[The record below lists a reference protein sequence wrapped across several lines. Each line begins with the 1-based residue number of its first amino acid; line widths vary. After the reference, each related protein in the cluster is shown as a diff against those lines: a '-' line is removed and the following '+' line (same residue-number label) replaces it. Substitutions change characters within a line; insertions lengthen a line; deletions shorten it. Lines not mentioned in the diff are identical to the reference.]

1 MAQPV
6 WDLTALMQRAR
17 ERADMVGSLFVSD
30 TELTSYLEAAFQEL
44 YGIASAEYEDLLV
57 KTVTVS
63 VTAGQS
69 VIFTSGA
76 TTGDIKKLRGV
87 RLQNAEFLSPVS
99 IREIQNLSRDN
110 RTGRP
115 VGYWLFG
122 DWSGNFGSFS
132 LQLLPAA
139 DTAYQVVLYYQ
150 PSITLS
156 GTDPIPDV
164 AASPL
169 ANWDEYLVITAA
181 IKMKDKE
188 ESSVAVLM
196 TEKQALLANL
206 RSSWTPVDV
215 SEAQRVTAL
224 MGGRTRNRRA
234 YDYTGPDDDS

>member
-6 WDLTALMQRAR
+6 WDTTALMQRAR

-57 KTVTVS
+57 KTVTVAASAGVS
-63 VTAGQS
+63 VVQLNA
-69 VIFTSGA
+69 A
-76 TTGDIKKLRGV
+76 ADIKKLRGI
-87 RLQNAEFLSPVS
+87 RIANDEFLSPVS
-99 IREIQNLSRDN
+99 IREVQNFDRKN
-110 RTGRP
+110 RPGRP

-122 DWSGNFGSFS
+122 DQSNNNGTFS
-132 LQLLPAA
+132 IELLPAP
-139 DTAYQVVLYYQ
+139 DTSYSLVVYYQ
-150 PSITLS
+150 PSLTLTGGS
-156 GTDPIPDV
+156 AIFPG

-169 ANWDEYLVITAA
+169 ASWDEYLVVTAA

-188 ESSVAVLM
+188 ESSVSVLM
-196 TEKQALLANL
+196 SEKQALLANL

-215 SEAQRVTAL
+215 SEAQRVVSL
-224 MGGRTRNRRA
+224 MGSSRRNRRA